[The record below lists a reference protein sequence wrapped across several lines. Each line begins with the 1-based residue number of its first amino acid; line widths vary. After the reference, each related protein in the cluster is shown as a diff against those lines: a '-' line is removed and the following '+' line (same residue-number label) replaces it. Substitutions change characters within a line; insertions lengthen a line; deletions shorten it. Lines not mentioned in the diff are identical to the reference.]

1 MNTEESFVLSTLKE
15 FVLIWGSGNQAFFN
29 FDCKDG
35 KACFNFSTQLGSPG
49 SQHFVPPP
57 HKQHQHHDLH
67 DVGKRKHRGP
77 NQVLKNNTRAAAHRA
92 KLQEQQLSASDA
104 ANQDVEASED
114 QAVSADQL
122 ENQPAAQAGP
132 LLPPS
137 APPTPPAATAGRT
150 PPSPPPVAATATNPV
165 SFAPLPHFSEVHD
178 EVLVQ
183 TQEVNAT
190 AVFEDCPDEVLRE
203 DYFESLNKFIFSEPH
218 LIQNV

>member
-1 MNTEESFVLSTLKE
+1 MAANRTIFCTFNLEG
-15 FVLIWGSGNQAFFN
+15 FVLIWRSGNQAFFN
-29 FDCKDG
+29 LECIDG
-35 KACFNFSTQLGSPG
+35 KACFKFSTQLGSPG

-122 ENQPAAQAGP
+122 ENQPAAIAGP

-137 APPTPPAATAGRT
+137 APPTPPTHDIPPTPPASTAGRT

-165 SFAPLPHFSEVHD
+165 SCAPLHHFSEVHD

-183 TQEVNAT
+183 T
-190 AVFEDCPDEVLRE
+190 
-203 DYFESLNKFIFSEPH
+203 
-218 LIQNV
+218 